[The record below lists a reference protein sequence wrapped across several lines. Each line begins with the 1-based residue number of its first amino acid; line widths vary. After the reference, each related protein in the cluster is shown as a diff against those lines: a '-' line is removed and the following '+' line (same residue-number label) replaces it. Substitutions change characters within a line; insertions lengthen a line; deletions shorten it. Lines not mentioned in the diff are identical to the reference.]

1 MTSAPILALPARAN
15 GDRPAPIR
23 LGPHSVEAEE
33 AVLGSVLINAEVL
46 PPLLEFLKP
55 DDFFELKH
63 AWIWEAMTALQTG
76 GMEVD
81 YLTLIESLRQRGRLD
96 DTGGPAYISYLI
108 NTTPTHV
115 NAETYA
121 RLVEQAATRRRII
134 TFAANAAEMARS
146 AELDAAAILRQ
157 VEAGLSSVADRSQR
171 RAAQDMPT
179 AVSAYYDRVIDL
191 YQHPE
196 RRMGL
201 PTGFESLDALLTGL
215 HKSDLII
222 VAARPG
228 VGKTSFLLNVAQHAA
243 GTGAP
248 TAIFTM
254 EMGTDQVIQRLYAAT
269 TGIDSVRLRTG
280 ALRNG
285 EWERFNE
292 ATGRLNK
299 LPIYI
304 DDTPMLTMLDVRN
317 RARRMHREHG
327 LGLIIIDYLQ
337 LMTAGGAKRA
347 ENRVQEVTQIT
358 RQLKELARE
367 LNVPVLVAAQLNRM
381 VEQRGDKRP
390 ILSDLRESGSIEQDA
405 DIVMFLH
412 RDDLYNPYS
421 DRAGQADVIVA
432 KHRNGPTGTIVLN
445 FARSTT
451 QFADR
456 GRAQTSTIVLGDY

>member
-15 GDRPAPIR
+15 GDRPAPSR

-46 PPLLEFLKP
+46 PLLLEFLKP

-96 DTGGPAYISYLI
+96 DTGGPAYVSYLI

-134 TFAANAAEMARS
+134 TFAASAAEMARS
-146 AELDAAAILRQ
+146 AELDAATILRQ
-157 VEAGLSSVADRSQR
+157 VEASLSSVADRSQR
-171 RAAQDMPT
+171 RAALDMPT
-179 AVSAYYDRVIDL
+179 AVSAYYDQVLDL
-191 YQHPE
+191 YQHPA

-280 ALRNG
+280 ALRDG

-292 ATGRLNK
+292 ATGRLNR

-327 LGLIIIDYLQ
+327 LGLIIVDYLQ

-445 FARSTT
+445 FARNTT